1 MKGDLLIN
9 GKDSFETWGVNM
21 GDGFLESL
29 YSPVPMKGIIENKS
43 RLEHGKRVILN
54 NPKKDE
60 RDLTLVFTLMGENQ
74 SDYIDKY
81 KSFITEISAGD
92 IAIKVPALGEEVY
105 HVYYLRFN
113 SFAWSVDR
121 TFSKISIKFCEPNPG
136 NRT

>member
-43 RLEHGKRVILN
+43 RLEHVKRVILN

-105 HVYYLRFN
+105 HVYYLRSN

-121 TFSKISIKFCEPNPG
+121 TFSKISIKFCEPNPS